1 MIAREDKGFLGID
14 YNRSP
19 NIQFTIGRSNIHRPT
34 TKAKKEPEDDV
45 TKTTASASSDV
56 TVNSRNST
64 SGDGIEE
71 PTIGEIAERIEVRMA
86 CKASLK
92 NFRPL

>member
-19 NIQFTIGRSNIHRPT
+19 HIQFTITRSNIHRKPT

-45 TKTTASASSDV
+45 TKTTVSGSSDV
-56 TVNSRNST
+56 TVNSGNST

-71 PTIGEIAERIEVRMA
+71 PTIGEIAERIKVRIRQRQ
-86 CKASLK
+86 KLT
-92 NFRPL
+92 FT